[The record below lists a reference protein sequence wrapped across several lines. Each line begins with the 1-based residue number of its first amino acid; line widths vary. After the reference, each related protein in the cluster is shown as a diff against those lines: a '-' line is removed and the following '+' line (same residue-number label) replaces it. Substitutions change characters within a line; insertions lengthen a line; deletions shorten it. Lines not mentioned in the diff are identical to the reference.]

1 MLIPGL
7 SKSTCEFLRVVV
19 HSQKFCRFPGRIF
32 YCYLKIVVWGL
43 ISPVQDLG
51 VKVHDMEL
59 ESLTPQRKD
68 QDLCDPSQLWITAAR
83 V

>member
-32 YCYLKIVVWGL
+32 YCYLKIVV
-43 ISPVQDLG
+43 LG
-51 VKVHDMEL
+51 AHL
-59 ESLTPQRKD
+59 SYAGSRGW
-68 QDLCDPSQLWITAAR
+68 SA
-83 V
+83 